1 MIERDMIERLAELVN
16 RDENLVRR
24 GRYVN
29 TTFLVEVGDARYLV
43 SIAEGRVAGI
53 KPGPF
58 VTPSYSFALRGSRDA
73 WEKYWQPIP
82 PPGFNHLFALAKRH
96 GLRIEGDLHPLMANL
111 LYFDD
116 VLAAP
121 RTALRAGPRP

>member
-1 MIERDMIERLAELVN
+1 MIECLAELVN

-24 GRYVN
+24 GRHVN

-43 SIAEGRVAGI
+43 CIAEGRVAGI

-58 VTPSYSFALRGSRDA
+58 VTPSYSFALRGSRGA

-82 PPGFNHLFALAKRH
+82 PPGFNHLFALAKRQ

-121 RTALRAGPRP
+121 RAALGAEARP

>member
-1 MIERDMIERLAELVN
+1 MIERLAELVN

-24 GRYVN
+24 GRHVN

-43 SIAEGRVAGI
+43 GIAEGRVTDV
-53 KPGPF
+53 KTGPF
-58 VTPSYSFALRGSRDA
+58 ATPSYSFALRGSREA
-73 WEKYWQPIP
+73 WETYWQPVP
-82 PPGFNHLFALAKRH
+82 PPGFNHLFALSKRQ

-111 LYFDD
+111 LYFED

-121 RTALRAGPRP
+121 RTEARS